1 MRDLTQESGYF
12 PPFGFGFLQLVKNSQ
27 GKAIDCIFLEISN
40 GLQRMIGLQ
49 RDDIKGR
56 RASDIISSKDNF
68 DWTDYFNT
76 ALASGKIC
84 EISRRI
90 DSIERECNVIVVP
103 SNKDCFTLIIQE
115 IKKNINIDMLL
126 TALGEQCN
134 TTKEHVCRLEN
145 RCRRLGQQFQLT
157 EGELQELSL
166 LAVFHDIGKIGV
178 NPSILK
184 KPGSLTAEEW
194 LEMKRHPEIGW
205 RIVKSFSSLQS
216 VADYILLHHERWDG
230 RGYPVGLKGCNIPL
244 PCRILAVI
252 DAYDAMTSDRVY
264 RRKMKREE
272 AVAELVKNA
281 GTQFDPQVVKF
292 FINDFNS
299 DI

>member
-90 DSIERECNVIVVP
+90 DSIDRECNVIVVP

-115 IKKNINIDMLL
+115 IKKTLILTCCLL
-126 TALGEQCN
+126 PWASN
-134 TTKEHVCRLEN
+134 VIRLKSMYA
-145 RCRRLGQQFQLT
+145 GWKIVAAGWASSFS
-157 EGELQELSL
+157 LQRESC
-166 LAVFHDIGKIGV
+166 
-178 NPSILK
+178 
-184 KPGSLTAEEW
+184 
-194 LEMKRHPEIGW
+194 
-205 RIVKSFSSLQS
+205 KSFPFWQFFT
-216 VADYILLHHERWDG
+216 
-230 RGYPVGLKGCNIPL
+230 
-244 PCRILAVI
+244 ILARLASI
-252 DAYDAMTSDRVY
+252 PVY
-264 RRKMKREE
+264 
-272 AVAELVKNA
+272 
-281 GTQFDPQVVKF
+281 
-292 FINDFNS
+292 
-299 DI
+299 